1 MPTLGT
7 LTGLLMNVYTGAG
20 NQLDPYA
27 TAVMALQPVSYWGFD
42 NGAGVNTVA
51 GAPSGTV
58 SNASSI
64 TGVNGEALDMSG
76 TSAEVYV
83 AADASNSNFAA
94 ANQYLTFE
102 MIIKFPSALPGAGG
116 VLMSKGPSSGT
127 NNGWVLERR
136 ADGNV
141 VLNIYRNGNWQRF
154 ASSAP
159 PTRGQW
165 IHLAISMRSGDYTA
179 SEQMWVD
186 GQPIA
191 TTHESTAGGTVS
203 DDSAYPLVIGQQY
216 LDGTPPAQWPH
227 DFELDSMA
235 VYKKALSDAEV
246 LANYNV
252 SGIA

>member
-76 TSAEVYV
+76 
-83 AADASNSNFAA
+83 
-94 ANQYLTFE
+94 TFE

-186 GQPIA
+186 GSPIA